1 MQHPKRT
8 TLNIEVGKGNRD
20 MKIGIIGCGAIVP
33 HHLYHVL
40 RHPRVRTIGLAD
52 RDIGKAAQTA
62 EQYALTHVFADFR
75 SMHRALGLDIVHILT
90 PPATHAKLAIEAM
103 NAGCHVLVEKPMA
116 LTVEDADE
124 MIQCAAANRVQL
136 AVDHNSLLNPIIAR
150 ADALVRNGSIGRLT
164 HVDTRYSFDPE
175 RMPGLDRSNGG
186 AAHWA
191 TQLPGGLLTDHLSHP
206 ASILLHFM
214 APPLTPWAIS
224 KHNGILPGGLP
235 DELRVL
241 IDGGAVTGLLS
252 LSLGTFPDCF
262 TVNIYG
268 SRMTLHA
275 NLTNMTLVARKRRPI
290 PKKIS
295 RLVDNLDQAA
305 QLVRDSVVNA
315 WGLFTGKIRPPGDIG
330 PVIRSFYQS
339 IDNHLPTAIAAES
352 GKQLVVFM
360 NDIRQT
366 AIVKGSEHES
376 VSDGSIRVPGQPFG
390 DTFGARLA

>member
-1 MQHPKRT
+1 
-8 TLNIEVGKGNRD
+8 
-20 MKIGIIGCGAIVP
+20 MKVGIIGCGAIVP
-33 HHLYHVL
+33 HHLYHVQ
-40 RHPRVRTIGLAD
+40 RHPRVQTIGLTD
-52 RDIGKAAQTA
+52 SDIGKAAQIA
-62 EQYALTHVFADFR
+62 EQFSLTNVFADFQ
-75 SMHRALGLDIVHILT
+75 SMHGTLGLDIVHILT

-116 LTVEDADE
+116 LTVEEADE
-124 MIQCAAANRVQL
+124 MIKCAAANRVQL
-136 AVDHNSLLNPIIAR
+136 AVDHNSLVNPIIAK
-150 ADALVRNGSIGRLT
+150 AEALVRDGAVGRLT
-164 HVDTRYSFDPE
+164 HVDAHYSFDLA
-175 RMPGLDRSNGG
+175 RTRGLGMSDGG

-214 APPLTPWAIS
+214 AAPLTTWAIS
-224 KHNGILPGGLP
+224 KHNGILPQGLP

-262 TVNIYG
+262 TVNLYG
-268 SRMTLHA
+268 TRMTLHA

-305 QLVRDSVVNA
+305 QLVRDSVVNS

-330 PVIRSFYQS
+330 PVIRSFYES
-339 IDNHLPTAIAAES
+339 IDNHVPAAISAES
-352 GKQLVVFM
+352 GKQLVAFM
-360 NDIRQT
+360 NDIRKT
-366 AIVKGSEHES
+366 AIVKGSEHEG
-376 VSDGSIRVPGQPFG
+376 VSDRCIRVSGKPFG
-390 DTFGARLA
+390 DTLGARLA

>member
-1 MQHPKRT
+1 
-8 TLNIEVGKGNRD
+8 
-20 MKIGIIGCGAIVP
+20 MKVGIIGCGAIVP
-33 HHLYHVL
+33 HHLYHVQ
-40 RHPRVRTIGLAD
+40 RDPRVRTIGLAD
-52 RDIGKAAQTA
+52 SDIGKAAQTA
-62 EQYALTHVFADFR
+62 EQFSLTHVFTDFQ
-75 SMHRALGLDIVHILT
+75 SMHKALGLDIVHILT
-90 PPATHAKLAIEAM
+90 PPVTHAKLAIEAM

-116 LTVEDADE
+116 LTVEEADE
-124 MIQCAAANRVQL
+124 MIECAAANRVKL
-136 AVDHNSLLNPIIAR
+136 AVDHNSLVNPIIAR
-150 ADALVRNGSIGRLT
+150 VDTLVRNGSVGRLT
-164 HVDTRYSFDPE
+164 HVDAHYSFDLA
-175 RMPGLDRSNGG
+175 RTRGLDMSAGG

-214 APPLTPWAIS
+214 AAPPATWAVS
-224 KHNGILPGGLP
+224 KHNGILPDGLP

-262 TVNIYG
+262 TVNLYG
-268 SRMTLHA
+268 TRMTLHA

-305 QLVRDSVVNA
+305 QLVRDSVVNS

-330 PVIRSFYQS
+330 PVIRSFYES
-339 IDNHLPTAIAAES
+339 IDNHVPTAISAES
-352 GKQLVVFM
+352 GKQLVAFM

-366 AIVKGSEHES
+366 AIVKGSAHEG
-376 VSDGSIRVPGQPFG
+376 VSDRSIRVPGQPFG
-390 DTFGARLA
+390 NTLGARLA